1 MATAYHGSSALF
13 DRFDP
18 SHLLGGDGKFKFGVG
33 AYLTSRYTTA
43 AHYSGATSSPDHY
56 VYTVQI
62 PDLTPDNH
70 LRSLSPV
77 HPDIL
82 RRISERLGVE
92 IPAEAA
98 TSGKFFRKWLGN
110 LLSGN
115 AGTVKKMIG
124 SASLEA
130 EKAASAFLPTVGVV
144 LLAWPTAQTKPEA
157 ARRHPIPGVPEGVA
171 PPLSYLRYLLQG
183 VLGPSDALPFRIQLP
198 AIKIQIL
205 AGKDLKTSVA
215 SLLIFVFVFFQH
227 LFLAWTT
234 GE

>member
-1 MATAYHGSSALF
+1 M
-13 DRFDP
+13 
-18 SHLLGGDGKFKFGVG
+18 G

-82 RRISERLGVE
+82 RRVSERLGVE

-115 AGTVKKMIG
+115 TGTVKKMTG

-130 EKAASAFLPTVGVV
+130 EKAASTFLPTVGVV

-157 ARRHPIPGVPEGVA
+157 GDN
-171 PPLSYLRYLLQG
+171 Y
-183 VLGPSDALPFRIQLP
+183 ALMDYGAFRILQVDRVLLDDK
-198 AIKIQIL
+198 AKFIEGSQQ
-205 AGKDLKTSVA
+205 TVA
-215 SLLIFVFVFFQH
+215 KY
-227 LFLAWTT
+227 
-234 GE
+234 

>member
-18 SHLLGGDGKFKFGVG
+18 SHLLEGDGKFKFGVG

-82 RRISERLGVE
+82 RRVSERLGVE

-98 TSGKFFRKWLGN
+98 SSGKFFRKWLGN

-115 AGTVKKMIG
+115 IGTVKKMTG

-144 LLAWPTAQTKPEA
+144 LLAWPTAQNKPEA
-157 ARRHPIPGVPEGVA
+157 GDN
-171 PPLSYLRYLLQG
+171 Y
-183 VLGPSDALPFRIQLP
+183 ALMDYSAFRILQVDRVLLDDK
-198 AIKIQIL
+198 AKFIEGSQQ
-205 AGKDLKTSVA
+205 TVA
-215 SLLIFVFVFFQH
+215 KY
-227 LFLAWTT
+227 
-234 GE
+234 